1 MIKKNKWKLLV
12 TSLVTVL
19 PSVLTL
25 VLWERLSVAMNEKY
39 VSGTKGLLPTL
50 AILPVVLLALQWLCI
65 LFTVKDPENKEQNG
79 KVINMVLWI
88 VPLLSVFVY
97 ACMLNAIL
105 ADGNMMEML
114 ISPMMGVLMIVMGN
128 YMPKCS
134 RNSTVGV
141 KIKWTL
147 ENDENWYATHRF
159 AGKAQVAC
167 GVLLC
172 LGAFLPITWQIA
184 FMLLI
189 LIGGMVLPTF
199 LYSYLYYKKQVK
211 NGTYTKDAESLYY
224 YKNKKYFWS
233 SILIVG
239 AILVFCVV
247 ICFTGNINVSVGED
261 ALELDASFGEKISI
275 GYSLIDNVEYREVKN
290 VGIRVMG
297 FGSPTLSVGTFKNDE
312 FGSYTCYTYMKTD
325 NCIVLTVE
333 GKTVVFNAIDE
344 ETTKALYD
352 ELLLKLGKAE

>member
-19 PSVLTL
+19 PSALTL

-39 VSGTKGLLPTL
+39 VSGTKGLLPAL

-134 RNSTVGV
+134 RNCM
-141 KIKWTL
+141 
-147 ENDENWYATHRF
+147 NRHR
-159 AGKAQVAC
+159 
-167 GVLLC
+167 
-172 LGAFLPITWQIA
+172 
-184 FMLLI
+184 
-189 LIGGMVLPTF
+189 
-199 LYSYLYYKKQVK
+199 
-211 NGTYTKDAESLYY
+211 
-224 YKNKKYFWS
+224 
-233 SILIVG
+233 
-239 AILVFCVV
+239 
-247 ICFTGNINVSVGED
+247 
-261 ALELDASFGEKISI
+261 
-275 GYSLIDNVEYREVKN
+275 
-290 VGIRVMG
+290 
-297 FGSPTLSVGTFKNDE
+297 
-312 FGSYTCYTYMKTD
+312 
-325 NCIVLTVE
+325 
-333 GKTVVFNAIDE
+333 
-344 ETTKALYD
+344 
-352 ELLLKLGKAE
+352 